1 MNWFQKKF
9 KPEKKLNYNIYRPPD
24 ICSKRFIDALNDS
37 LLKLPARSE
46 IVILGDFN
54 IDYLAPKKDD
64 PAFKSKCQLQKS
76 AMANDLQQL
85 MNIPS
90 ERVHEEKKMNC

>member
-1 MNWFQKKF
+1 M
-9 KPEKKLNYNIYRPPD
+9 NYNIYRPPD

-54 IDYLAPKKDD
+54 IDYLAQKKTI
-64 PAFKSKCQLQKS
+64 LHL
-76 AMANDLQQL
+76 N
-85 MNIPS
+85 
-90 ERVHEEKKMNC
+90 